1 MSQSQQLADCYQAL
15 FNHLAQEYDLSL
27 TESELDE
34 VVKLSLAT
42 VQKIDALAGKPL
54 FKQQIMDAYNQG
66 YREGENDGS
75 IGCVYNDDV
84 AKHSDAA
91 HYWQTTYGTN
101 EPTCG
106 CGNCPEHYQHKSDCA
121 VHNMPAMANGQCDCN
136 STYQNKT
143 NDKI

>member
-34 VVKLSLAT
+34 VIRLSLAT
-42 VQKIDALAGKPL
+42 VEKINALAGKPS
-54 FKQQIMDAYNQG
+54 FKQQILDAFNQG

-91 HYWQTTYGTN
+91 DYWQDTYGTN
-101 EPTCG
+101 EP
-106 CGNCPEHYQHKSDCA
+106 K
-121 VHNMPAMANGQCDCN
+121 
-136 STYQNKT
+136 QNQ
-143 NDKI
+143 

>member
-34 VVKLSLAT
+34 VIRLSLAT
-42 VQKIDALAGKPL
+42 VEKINALAGKPS
-54 FKQQIMDAYNQG
+54 FKQQILDAFNQG

-91 HYWQTTYGTN
+91 DYWQDTYGTN
-101 EPTCG
+101 KP
-106 CGNCPEHYQHKSDCA
+106 K
-121 VHNMPAMANGQCDCN
+121 
-136 STYQNKT
+136 QNQ
-143 NDKI
+143 